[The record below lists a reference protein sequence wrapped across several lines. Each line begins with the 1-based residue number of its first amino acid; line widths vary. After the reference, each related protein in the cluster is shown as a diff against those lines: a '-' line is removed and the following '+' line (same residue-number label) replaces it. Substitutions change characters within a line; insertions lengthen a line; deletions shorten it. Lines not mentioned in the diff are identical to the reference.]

1 MADVTQLAEQKQS
14 FSVALTGK
22 LDGVLDA
29 LPKDFNKSRFVTN
42 ALALVNDNPNLVKD
56 YGQAQVMGGL
66 VKGAVLGLD
75 FLSKECHLVGYGKS
89 LNFQLDYR
97 GAKKLAKK
105 YSIRPIQDIY
115 AKVVR
120 KGDVFSS
127 GIKNGKQTV
136 DFTPIAFNDDEIIG
150 AFAVCYFQD
159 GGMLVDTMSLSD
171 LENTRRHSKASNSPA
186 WRDYTAEMYKKTILH
201 RLCKQIEIDFENPT
215 QYKTFGEDMEIE
227 TDTQTIIENK
237 VEEQQATVP
246 FDDGFDGVEDVEV
259 RDIE

>member
-14 FSVALTGK
+14 FSVCLTEK
-22 LDGVLDA
+22 LDGMLEA

-42 ALALVNDNPNLVKD
+42 ALALVNDKPELVKD
-56 YGQAQVMGGL
+56 YGQAQVMSGL

-75 FLSKECHLVGYGKS
+75 FYNKECHLVGYGKS

-105 YSIRPIQDIY
+105 YSIRPIQDIF
-115 AKVVR
+115 AKIVR

-127 GIKNGKQTV
+127 GVKDGKQTV
-136 DFTPIAFNDDEIIG
+136 DFAPIAFNDDEIIG

-159 GGMLVDTMSLSD
+159 GGMLVDTMSLAE

-186 WRDYTAEMYKKTILH
+186 WRDYTGEMYKKTVLH
-201 RLCKQIEIDFENPT
+201 RLCKQIEIDFESPT
-215 QYKTFGEDMEIE
+215 QRATFDEDMEIE
-227 TDTQTIIENK
+227 TDTQAIIENK
-237 VEEQQATVP
+237 VAEEQATVP
-246 FDDGFDGVEDVEV
+246 FDDGFDGVEDAEV
-259 RDIE
+259 RDAE